1 ETFRDWGRDCY
12 CDPGKDNTCN
22 RRFGWQL
29 SDLPHGYDHK
39 YTYSHLGFNLKITD
53 LQAAVGLAQ
62 LGHLEDFIAARRRNF
77 DTLKQGLRGLED
89 LFILPEATANSE
101 PSWFGFLLTVRESAP
116 FSRDE
121 IVRHLNDRKIGTRL
135 LFGGNLTR
143 QPYMQNRQYRVHG
156 KLTNSDRV
164 MNQTFWIGVYP
175 GLGAAELD
183 YVIGTIDDFC
193 RARLAS
199 NRENRP

>member
-1 ETFRDWGRDCY
+1 MPCGGAISTGCGRVY
-12 CDPGKDNTCN
+12 
-22 RRFGWQL
+22 
-29 SDLPHGYDHK
+29 
-39 YTYSHLGFNLKITD
+39 
-53 LQAAVGLAQ
+53 AE
-62 LGHLEDFIAARRRNF
+62 LEDF
-77 DTLKQGLRGLED
+77 
-89 LFILPEATANSE
+89 FILPEATANSQ

-135 LFGGNLTR
+135 LFGGDLTR
-143 QPYMQNRQYRVHG
+143 QPYMKNRHYRIHG

-183 YVIGTIDDFC
+183 YVISTIGDFC
-193 RARLAS
+193 RARLAT
-199 NRENRP
+199 NRTSRP